1 MFLCLSPRPLLLL
14 TLLAAGCAGDDSSS
28 SSETDAST
36 SLTSASATT
45 TDATGVT
52 DATTSG
58 SASESSTTGD
68 LTSTTT
74 TTGGTDSTDSTST
87 GAETDSTTDDTTGGG
102 AVPGALCDPIP
113 SCDVPPPK
121 LDGGATP
128 TDNNHRGRD
137 MFYVEGDEQWVL
149 AKFAD
154 TGILDVDLK
163 GETVQIFL
171 LRGCEGEWEPLGSGV
186 TTKDGIHPTIEGVDD
201 TGGRLYFKIPA
212 DKALAPGRHRIHMIV
227 ESDKSTADQ
236 YIDVVPPGTPFFISD
251 VDGTLTTYEEEE
263 FWKLLT
269 GSTPEINPFAA
280 QAMQVLASKGYRP
293 MYMTARPEFL
303 YKRTREFVDVR
314 GLPRGIIHTTL
325 NKSGALGGE
334 AVTYKTGELAM
345 LAAKG
350 LVPAYVFGNTDS
362 DAEAYHNGGIQ
373 PLDHRVFFQ
382 FQDTFGGRTIQSYGE
397 LLEEFNALPDLC
409 GR

>member
-1 MFLCLSPRPLLLL
+1 
-14 TLLAAGCAGDDSSS
+14 
-28 SSETDAST
+28 
-36 SLTSASATT
+36 
-45 TDATGVT
+45 
-52 DATTSG
+52 
-58 SASESSTTGD
+58 
-68 LTSTTT
+68 
-74 TTGGTDSTDSTST
+74 
-87 GAETDSTTDDTTGGG
+87 
-102 AVPGALCDPIP
+102 
-113 SCDVPPPK
+113 
-121 LDGGATP
+121 
-128 TDNNHRGRD
+128 
-137 MFYVEGDEQWVL
+137 
-149 AKFAD
+149 
-154 TGILDVDLK
+154 
-163 GETVQIFL
+163 
-171 LRGCEGEWEPLGSGV
+171 
-186 TTKDGIHPTIEGVDD
+186 
-201 TGGRLYFKIPA
+201 
-212 DKALAPGRHRIHMIV
+212 
-227 ESDKSTADQ
+227 
-236 YIDVVPPGTPFFISD
+236 
-251 VDGTLTTYEEEE
+251 
-263 FWKLLT
+263 
-269 GSTPEINPFAA
+269 
-280 QAMQVLASKGYRP
+280 LASKGYRP